1 MHNAYKLTNKF
12 SLAEQHKCALCT
24 LMHWTDL
31 LHRSL
36 VSASDLITRLDVDAR
51 LLAEANVNLD
61 RALFPLL
68 ARIALTQDTNV
79 AALANLLSKDHSS
92 VSRQI
97 LKLEKLGLITRT
109 GNPEDQRSRQLTLT
123 PEALVMMEKIST
135 VRRKWMVKH
144 FEEWDE
150 KDRDLLVNLLNK
162 MFDKQY

>member
-1 MHNAYKLTNKF
+1 
-12 SLAEQHKCALCT
+12 
-24 LMHWTDL
+24 MHWTDL